1 MLADYGADV
10 LKVERPGTGDPARA
24 YGPFPG
30 DIPHPDKS
38 GLFLHLNTNKKSIT
52 LDFSTDTGRAILY
65 DLVLGADV
73 VVENFSPSVKERL
86 GFTYDDLAAVNPGI
100 VLCSISNFGQTGP
113 YRDWKAVDMT
123 MYAFSGQMNGSGQL
137 DSAPLKTA
145 DLLMQG
151 QAGSGA
157 SAAIVAAAMHQRR
170 TGTGQAIDLAI
181 AEISVGSADRRMTA
195 LIGYQYTG
203 DMAIRDVMLP
213 AALPIGF
220 YPCADGYVCMT
231 VAPPAR
237 WTRYVDLL
245 GKPELKDDPRFQDP
259 MVFSRPEIKD
269 ELDLYLFTWLAENGK
284 QEAMEQAQQHRIA
297 GTAINS
303 TVDSLNDPHLK
314 ARGYFVEAE
323 HPKAGRLPYPGA
335 SLFLDG
341 GRLRVEDHRAPARR
355 AQRGDLLGAAGH
367 DQARNRAAPLGGGRM
382 STALPLSH
390 IRVLDLTLIWAGP
403 YAVTQLGD
411 LGAEIIRVESLQHH
425 ITNTR
430 GFVPWPK
437 TKEEVV
443 SLGYLGGLYAGHD
456 AGTRPWNK
464 HGMFNG
470 LGRNKKSM
478 TVDMT
483 RPEGVEIVHDLVKV
497 CDVLVEN
504 NTVGLL
510 ERFGL
515 DWETVHRI
523 NPAMVYVTM
532 PIHGLSGP
540 YGDYMGF
547 GPNGEAISG
556 LLSLRGYDD
565 SDITTSGNSNH
576 MDTTSGMAAA
586 YAALMALYER
596 DETGVGRF
604 VEVSQVEH
612 LMTMIGAP
620 LMDAAMN
627 GRAQTTLGNRDPVR
641 APQNA
646 YPCAGEDRWVALSV
660 GSDQEWDGLCHAIGR
675 ADLIEDARFED
686 AASRQ
691 ANRDALDEI
700 ISAWTSQRDSR
711 AAMNDLQAHGVPAS
725 MVANERDL
733 YDDPHLRDRGF
744 FHEKTQEDC
753 GTHRYPGH
761 TFKLSKTPL
770 RFDTAPPLL
779 GEHNPY
785 VYRELLGVS
794 PSDYRRLEEEKHIG
808 MDYVPEVR

>member
-1 MLADYGADV
+1 
-10 LKVERPGTGDPARA
+10 
-24 YGPFPG
+24 
-30 DIPHPDKS
+30 
-38 GLFLHLNTNKKSIT
+38 
-52 LDFSTDTGRAILY
+52 
-65 DLVLGADV
+65 
-73 VVENFSPSVKERL
+73 
-86 GFTYDDLAAVNPGI
+86 
-100 VLCSISNFGQTGP
+100 
-113 YRDWKAVDMT
+113 
-123 MYAFSGQMNGSGQL
+123 
-137 DSAPLKTA
+137 
-145 DLLMQG
+145 
-151 QAGSGA
+151 
-157 SAAIVAAAMHQRR
+157 
-170 TGTGQAIDLAI
+170 
-181 AEISVGSADRRMTA
+181 
-195 LIGYQYTG
+195 
-203 DMAIRDVMLP
+203 
-213 AALPIGF
+213 
-220 YPCADGYVCMT
+220 
-231 VAPPAR
+231 
-237 WTRYVDLL
+237 
-245 GKPELKDDPRFQDP
+245 
-259 MVFSRPEIKD
+259 
-269 ELDLYLFTWLAENGK
+269 
-284 QEAMEQAQQHRIA
+284 
-297 GTAINS
+297 
-303 TVDSLNDPHLK
+303 
-314 ARGYFVEAE
+314 
-323 HPKAGRLPYPGA
+323 
-335 SLFLDG
+335 
-341 GRLRVEDHRAPARR
+341 
-355 AQRGDLLGAAGH
+355 
-367 DQARNRAAPLGGGRM
+367 M

-403 YAVTQLGD
+403 YAVTHLGD

-456 AGTRPWNK
+456 PGKRPWNK

-612 LMTMIGAP
+612 LMTMVGAP

-660 GSDQEWDGLCHAIGR
+660 GSDKEWDGLCNAIGR
-675 ADLIEDARFED
+675 ADLIEDGRFED

-700 ISAWTSQRDSR
+700 VSAWTSQRDSP
-711 AAMNDLQAHGVPAS
+711 AAMNDLQAQGVPAS

-733 YDDPHLRDRGF
+733 YNDPHLRDRGF

-794 PSDYRRLEEEKHIG
+794 APEYRRLEEEKHIG